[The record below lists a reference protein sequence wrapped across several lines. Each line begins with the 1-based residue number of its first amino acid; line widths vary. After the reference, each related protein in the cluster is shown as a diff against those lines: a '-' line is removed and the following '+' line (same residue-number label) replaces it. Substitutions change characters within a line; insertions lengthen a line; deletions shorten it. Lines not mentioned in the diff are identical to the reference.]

1 MTVGDLSAYGLPRPR
16 TGLKAQLLETEVV
29 PIIDV
34 GLIAQLK
41 AGRVEPVPAVESFAE
56 TSVTL
61 AEDRSI
67 EPEAV
72 IVATG
77 YRRGLEHIVGH
88 LGVLNDTGAPIA
100 RTAPRRIL
108 VHRVFIFIGMLPT
121 LKGLLFQ
128 INRDARMIS
137 RRIARQLLRQSATRV
152 LSAAGPLSPRIFV
165 QE

>member
-1 MTVGDLSAYGLPRPR
+1 LA
-16 TGLKAQLLETEVV
+16 TEVV

-41 AGRVEPVPAVESFAE
+41 AGRVEPVPAVESFTE

-61 AEDRSI
+61 ADDRSI
-67 EPEAV
+67 EPDAV

-77 YRRGLEHIVGH
+77 YRRGLESIVGH
-88 LGVLNDTGAPIA
+88 LGVLNDAGAPIA
-100 RTAPRRIL
+100 HGPKTHPRAPGL
-108 VHRVFIFIGMLPT
+108 YFIGMLPT

-137 RRIARQLLRQSATRV
+137 RRIARQPLRQPATRV
-152 LSAAGPLSPRIFV
+152 
-165 QE
+165 